1 MRKVDSKHK
10 QKALKF
16 LFNSQ
21 KLQISCETQIFTS
34 KFFQGISLIK
44 YGPNLLQMK
53 WKARFLSTLFS
64 HLSNL

>member
-21 KLQISCETQIFTS
+21 KLQISCETQIFAS
-34 KFFQGISLIK
+34 KFFQGTSLMK
-44 YGPNLLQMK
+44 YGPNLL
-53 WKARFLSTLFS
+53 
-64 HLSNL
+64 